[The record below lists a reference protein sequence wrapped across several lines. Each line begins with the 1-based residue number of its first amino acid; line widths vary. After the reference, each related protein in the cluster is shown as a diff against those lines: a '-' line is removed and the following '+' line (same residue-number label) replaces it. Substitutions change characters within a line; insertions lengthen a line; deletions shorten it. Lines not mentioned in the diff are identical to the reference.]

1 MCNHQ
6 SIVILTHRAQGQGIH
21 FIHSIQ
27 WTALLACTQQ
37 VDTATA
43 NLEKELQAQ
52 LDYAKAQVALLKQ
65 QLLLDE

>member
-1 MCNHQ
+1 
-6 SIVILTHRAQGQGIH
+6 
-21 FIHSIQ
+21 
-27 WTALLACTQQ
+27 

>member
-1 MCNHQ
+1 VIDSVQ
-6 SIVILTHRAQGQGIH
+6 PSIVILTVPAQG
-21 FIHSIQ
+21 IHSIQ